1 MFLIM
6 IPLALGILLF
16 GRRAMGSSEWTP
28 DQRMFTAS
36 NWTKYDGY
44 FQRWGTAYGVDW
56 KWLKAIAM
64 VESNLGLAKS
74 VALGLK
80 DPTNTKASISSDG
93 LSWGLM
99 QMRIETARQFD
110 SMAQIADLNNS
121 TKIIAY
127 AAQYVKW
134 CMKQFPKDSGES
146 LRRKVIMSYN
156 QGVGNT
162 QKGASYASGYYE
174 KFLKALVFIK

>member
-6 IPLALGILLF
+6 IPIALMILLF
-16 GRRAMGSSEWTP
+16 GRTASSAGPWNP
-28 DQRMFTAS
+28 DPRMFGS
-36 NWTKYDGY
+36 PNWTRFDGF

-64 VESNLGLAKS
+64 IESNLGLAKS

-80 DPTNTKASISSDG
+80 DPENVKGSISSDG

-110 SMAQIADLNNS
+110 PSAQIPDLNNS
-121 TKIIAY
+121 TKEIML
-127 AAQYVKW
+127 AAQYVRW
-134 CMKQFPKDSGES
+134 CIKQFPKDTGES

-162 QKGASYASGYYE
+162 QKGATYASGYYQN
-174 KFLKALVFIK
+174 FLKALSYIK